1 MKPAQTFLVLAV
13 VTAACSSGFTPA
25 PTPAIVA
32 AMPDSI
38 PCDKAVKVDAWGDRQ
53 GIRAEQRWLDAFYPR
68 HGPYLQSVGGAGGKK
83 YDVLYFARANGHRAW
98 VCFDIT
104 SSFGHY
110 P

>member
-1 MKPAQTFLVLAV
+1 MTRAPTILVLAV
-13 VTAACSSGFTPA
+13 ATACSSGFTPA

-38 PCDKAVKVDAWGDRQ
+38 PCDKAVKVEAWGDRQ
-53 GIRAEQRWLDAFYPR
+53 GIRAERRWLDAFYPR
-68 HGPYLQSVGGAGGKK
+68 HGAYVQSLRGAGGRK
-83 YDVLYFARANGHRAW
+83 YDVLSFPRANGHLAW

-104 SSFGHY
+104 SMYGHL

>member
-1 MKPAQTFLVLAV
+1 MLVLAV

-68 HGPYLQSVGGAGGKK
+68 HGEYVQSLEGAGDRK
-83 YDVLYFARANGHRAW
+83 YDVLSFTRANGHPAS

-104 SSFGHY
+104 GSFGHSL
-110 P
+110 